1 MGCSPAAPCQP
12 ESPWRA
18 DAWQEVA
25 VPHRALDFGIPGI
38 QRKAPPI
45 RISLCPWSRPAR
57 RPPPARMQRSD
68 GRPTT
73 AQTQA
78 LPDQIHHAVS
88 TAGEMGIGTVECP
101 RDLRKEFDMTELGV
115 VRWFEDLSVDDVA
128 LVGGKNASL
137 GEMIR
142 NLSPKGIRVPG
153 GFAIVAHAYWK
164 FLDANNLREPIS
176 EQIGALHRG
185 ADLAEVGDTIRRMI
199 MDAEFPEELAEGLRD
214 AYRELGSR
222 LQRENPDVAV
232 RSSAT
237 AEDLPEASF
246 AGQQE
251 TFLNVTGETAL
262 LDACK
267 RCYASLFTDRAISY
281 RQDHDFDHLKV
292 ALAIGVPEM
301 VRSDRAGAGEMFSI
315 ETDSRCP

>member
-1 MGCSPAAPCQP
+1 
-12 ESPWRA
+12 
-18 DAWQEVA
+18 
-25 VPHRALDFGIPGI
+25 
-38 QRKAPPI
+38 
-45 RISLCPWSRPAR
+45 
-57 RPPPARMQRSD
+57 
-68 GRPTT
+68 
-73 AQTQA
+73 
-78 LPDQIHHAVS
+78 
-88 TAGEMGIGTVECP
+88 
-101 RDLRKEFDMTELGV
+101 
-115 VRWFEDLSVDDVA
+115 
-128 LVGGKNASL
+128 L

-199 MDAEFPEELAEGLRD
+199 MDAEFTPELAEGLRH

-222 LQRENPDVAV
+222 LKRENPDVAV

-251 TFLNVTGETAL
+251 TVLNVRGDAAL
-262 LDACK
+262 LDA
-267 RCYASLFTDRAISY
+267 
-281 RQDHDFDHLKV
+281 
-292 ALAIGVPEM
+292 
-301 VRSDRAGAGEMFSI
+301 
-315 ETDSRCP
+315 